1 MTSLLN
7 SASDRALKKK
17 LEKVYDILSTSQ
29 VKTHPNVLQL
39 ESQILS
45 TISDLRISCQTNET
59 EIATTQADSLLHL
72 VEERNRQLKI
82 LN

>member
-45 TISDLRISCQTNET
+45 SISDLRISCQTNET

>member
-29 VKTHPNVLQL
+29 VKTHPNVLQQ

-45 TISDLRISCQTNET
+45 SISDLRISCQTNET